1 MPYFTEQARTYSEC
15 MEKIKA
21 RYGSGVKILL
31 EKTLRKGGFLGIGSH
46 EEVEMTGT
54 YGYAAPAPAADLETV
69 KRQVLAAAGKTVPD
83 ATMQAVLKELRAL
96 NEKIEAKVE
105 PPPRSAE
112 QTEHPT
118 LVKLE
123 EDLVQNDFSFAF
135 IKTILD
141 RARREFPLEEL
152 DNYEE
157 VQKRVVSWIGERL
170 SIYRES
176 ESRSGAAPVKKRP
189 RIIVLVG
196 STGTGKTTTIAKL
209 AAFYGDRTEG
219 IWKKQVRFITL
230 DSYRIGGK
238 QRIEKYGEIM
248 EIPVSSVDSYDLLR
262 RTLSHYH
269 DGVDFVLIDTIGKSP
284 RNLEELGKMKAI
296 LDACPSGR
304 TEVHLCISADIKAS
318 DIRETLK
325 QFEPFKYKAVIV
337 TKLDQT
343 GRIGNII
350 STLAE
355 EGKRISFVTTG
366 QTVPSDIE
374 PALVVRLLMKLD
386 GFTVDRNALADY
398 FSSKDG
404 M

>member
-1 MPYFTEQARTYSEC
+1 MPYFTEQARTYTEC

-21 RYGSGVKILL
+21 RYGSGVKVLL
-31 EKTLRKGGFLGIGSH
+31 EKTVRKGGFLGIGSH

-54 YGYAAPAPAADLETV
+54 YGYTAPAPAADLETA
-69 KRQVLAAAGKTVPD
+69 KRQVLAAAGKTVPET
-83 ATMQAVLKELRAL
+83 TMQAVLKELRTL
-96 NEKIEAKVE
+96 NEKIETKIEA
-105 PPPRSAE
+105 PSRNAE
-112 QTEHPT
+112 QTLHPA

-123 EDLVQNDFSFAF
+123 EDLVQNDFSPAF

-157 VQKRVVSWIGERL
+157 VQKRVVPWIGERI

-176 ESRSGAAPVKKRP
+176 GPRPGGPVKKRP

-238 QRIEKYGEIM
+238 QQIEKYGEIM
-248 EIPVSSVDSYDLLR
+248 EIPVSSVDSYDMLR
-262 RTLSHYH
+262 QTLSHYH
-269 DGVDFVLIDTIGKSP
+269 EGVDFVLIDTIGKSP
-284 RNLEELGKMKAI
+284 RNLEELGKMKAV

-304 TEVHLCISADIKAS
+304 TEVHLCISADVKTS
-318 DIRETLK
+318 DVRETLK
-325 QFEPFKYKAVIV
+325 QFEPFKYRAVII

-350 STLAE
+350 SVLAE
-355 EGKRISFVTTG
+355 EGKSISFVTTG

-374 PALVVRLLMKLD
+374 QALVVRLLMKLD
-386 GFTVDRNALADY
+386 GFTVDRTALADY

>member
-1 MPYFTEQARTYSEC
+1 

-21 RYGSGVKILL
+21 RYGNGVKILL

-46 EEVEMTGT
+46 EEVELTGT
-54 YGYAAPAPAADLETV
+54 YGHTAPAPAADLETA
-69 KRQVLAAAGKTVPD
+69 KRQVLAAAGKTVPET
-83 ATMQAVLKELRAL
+83 TMQAVLKELRAL
-96 NEKIEAKVE
+96 NEKIETKID
-105 PPPRSAE
+105 PPSRSAE
-112 QTEHPT
+112 QTEHPA

-123 EDLVQNDFSFAF
+123 EDLAQNDFSPGF

-157 VQKRVVSWIGERL
+157 VQKRVIPWIGERI

-176 ESRSGAAPVKKRP
+176 ESRPGPVKKRP
-189 RIIVLVG
+189 RIIALVG

-219 IWKKQVRFITL
+219 IWKRQVRLITL

-238 QRIEKYGEIM
+238 QQIEKYGEIM

-269 DGVDFVLIDTIGKSP
+269 EGVDFVLIDTVGKSP
-284 RNLEELGKMKAI
+284 RNLEELGKMKAV

-304 TEVHLCISADIKAS
+304 TEVHLCISADVKAS
-318 DIRETLK
+318 DVRETLK
-325 QFEPFKYKAVIV
+325 QFEPFKYKAVII

-343 GRIGNII
+343 GRIGNIL
-350 STLAE
+350 SVLAE
-355 EGKRISFVTTG
+355 EGKSVSFVTTG

-386 GFTVDRNALADY
+386 GFTVDRKALADY